1 MCIFSRPSPP
11 PPPPPLPAPP
21 TAPPPPPAPTKP
33 PEALGTDVD
42 PQVKRA
48 KSKKDKNPYAK
59 GTRSLRISLDQPVGT
74 GTDTP
79 SGGINQ

>member
-1 MCIFSRPSPP
+1 MCLFRSNPAP
-11 PPPPPLPAPP
+11 PPPPPLAPAPP
-21 TAPPPPPAPTKP
+21 PPPAPPAPTKP

>member
-1 MCIFSRPSPP
+1 MCIFRSPAPP
-11 PPPPPLPAPP
+11 PPPPALAPAPP
-21 TAPPPPPAPTKP
+21 PPPAPPAPTKP

-59 GTRSLRISLDQPVGT
+59 GTRSLRISLDQPVST
-74 GTDTP
+74 GVDTP
-79 SGGINQ
+79 SGGVNQ

>member
-1 MCIFSRPSPP
+1 MCIFNRPAPPPPPPALAPSPP
-11 PPPPPLPAPP
+11 PPPA
-21 TAPPPPPAPTKP
+21 PPAPTKP

-42 PQVKRA
+42 PQIKRA

-74 GTDTP
+74 GVDTP
-79 SGGINQ
+79 QGGVNQ

>member
-42 PQVKRA
+42 PQVRRK
-48 KSKKDKNPYAK
+48 KSKKDKNQFAK
-59 GTRSLRISLDQPVGT
+59 GTQSLRISLDPSVNIGSSTT
-74 GTDTP
+74 GTP
-79 SGGINQ
+79 NQ